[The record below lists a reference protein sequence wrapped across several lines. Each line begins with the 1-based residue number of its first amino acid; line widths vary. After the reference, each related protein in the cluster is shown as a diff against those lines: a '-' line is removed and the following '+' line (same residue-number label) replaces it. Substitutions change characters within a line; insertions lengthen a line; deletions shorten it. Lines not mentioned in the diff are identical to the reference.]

1 MSDISTEIVRILKHT
16 AIYSFSNI
24 IGKAIGFLL
33 IPLYTRYLIPEDYG
47 TLELLDVSINIV
59 GMFVGLGLGTAVAR
73 FYANCDKLED
83 KRKVVSTALLILIV
97 LTMGFLALVW
107 PFSHLISQ
115 IVLGDVHLVA
125 YVQISIATFALN
137 AIWEIPLVYIRVL
150 ERSLAYSLVS
160 LAKLAVSLSLN
171 IYFVVFLKMGVLG
184 ILYSALISATIFSL
198 LLTGWCIKD
207 VGFRLD
213 FKIGWSMVLYG
224 APLILNSLGMFIIHF
239 GDRFFL
245 KYSATLSTIGVYSLG
260 YKIAMGIVAF
270 LIGQSFS
277 MFFSVRCFT
286 LIKEEGGEEKFAHIF
301 VVYTYFL
308 LVVCLFLSFF
318 SYEMIFLIADIKYI
332 ESYKIV
338 SIVSFAYF
346 FREVSEFFR
355 YPLLIKGK
363 TEVIGFFT
371 ILSSAFCVVSYW
383 IFIPLFHDIGAAFS
397 TLLIFLFMAIM
408 YGIFSYKIIPVNYKL
423 VKISIVSIIFIFSS
437 FCCYYFIGT
446 DVSIFSVL
454 TKLLSILSLIMISF
468 FILFSK
474 EEIPLL
480 STHVRNFQKKLKFN
494 I

>member
-1 MSDISTEIVRILKHT
+1 MSGIFAEIVKILKHT
-16 AIYSFSNI
+16 VIYSFSNI

-33 IPLYTRYLIPEDYG
+33 IPLYTRYLLPEDYG

-73 FYANCDKLED
+73 FYANCDKVND
-83 KRKVVSTALLILIV
+83 KRKVVSTALLILIL
-97 LTMGFLALVW
+97 LTISFLALVW

-115 IVLGDVHLVA
+115 IVLGDVSQVA

-171 IYFVVFLKMGVLG
+171 IYFVVFLETGVLG
-184 ILYSALISATIFSL
+184 VLYSGLISAAIFSL

-213 FKIGWSMVLYG
+213 FKVGWSMVLFG
-224 APLILNSLGMFIIHF
+224 APLVLNSLGMFIIHF

-286 LIKEEGGEEKFAHIF
+286 LINEENGEEKFAHIF
-301 VVYTYFL
+301 VVYAYFL

-318 SYEMIFLIADIKYI
+318 SYELIFLIADIEYI

-338 SIVSFAYF
+338 SIISFAYF

-363 TEVIGFFT
+363 TGIIGFLT
-371 ILSSAFCVVSYW
+371 ILFSVFCLSSYW
-383 IFIPLFHDIGAAFS
+383 FLIPLFYDIGAAFS
-397 TLLIFLFMAIM
+397 TLITFLFMAII
-408 YGIFSYKIIPVNYKL
+408 YGLFSYKTMPVNYKL
-423 VKISIVSIIFIFSS
+423 IKISLVSTLFIFSS
-437 FCCYYFIGT
+437 FCCYYFGGT
-446 DVSIFSVL
+446 NISFFSVL
-454 TKLLSILSLIMISF
+454 IKLLFVLLLIIFSI
-468 FILFSK
+468 FIIFSK
-474 EEIPLL
+474 KEICLL
-480 STHVRNFQKKLKFN
+480 LTNARSIQIKFKT
-494 I
+494 